1 MPILSDQFRHS
12 MNVDPSE
19 MAPPRRGIRFVV
31 CFLVF
36 LGSSSG
42 ISGSEEVPLKD
53 DYETMPP
60 LYLYEDVTD
69 CFERHSASLYCVVK
83 TVIRPNPQSALWNTI
98 ERYSKRPSFHE
109 HSLLD
114 RGLCVDDCA
123 ALVEGLE
130 PAMQSFLDTE
140 RLTLEHYLLL
150 KLLSD
155 DELPAHQ
162 KQYGRLLNICANYHL
177 WLRYNL
183 TGYSELERCVT
194 KETHQSTSISGYHV
208 LFAVLVF
215 TLTALVIYA
224 TAMDLRRGSRTTI
237 TTTNNNNEAAA
248 PPTTELPLWMEFSV
262 RRTWS
267 QLVAPPTNQLQRDFA
282 FVELFRL
289 LSVFSILAIHV
300 MCCYTAAPTANMR
313 LLEELYAHPV
323 VQSLGSVFPFQV
335 HTFFTISGM
344 MLAVYFMQYA
354 AGRRIGSSYLGK
366 AILARYVRV
375 FPLMFLVWLY
385 YVSWFDRLS
394 QGPGDYRFFETE
406 RDNCRAN
413 GWLNFLFLNNYFQ
426 FNNMCMQNSWHLAAD
441 FQFFLVGLPL
451 LLLIHRHP
459 RLTKPLLVIA
469 VVFSLVVPT
478 ANLYYHKIPGILLTV
493 FKQPRFVF
501 YAHREFQ
508 YDYMLFHTNT
518 CSYFAG
524 LFAGLAYHR
533 LKTHPSLELESIKGI
548 RVLRW
553 APLAL
558 VVGQASM
565 AFIFYRLDYSEP
577 LLWNAIFG
585 ALHRCSWG
593 VMCAVALLHGATV
606 WRARY
611 SRLHTHPAVLLLSRL
626 SYGVFMVQ
634 FSVLKIHARNAT
646 GTGLEYNWRIFVEV
660 VASGWIWCYVSAFVL
675 AVLVEFPIAA
685 ICKRL
690 LRSPKSDKPSR
701 ERMKS
706 TYLKE
711 DKGN

>member
-1 MPILSDQFRHS
+1 M
-12 MNVDPSE
+12 
-19 MAPPRRGIRFVV
+19 
-31 CFLVF
+31 
-36 LGSSSG
+36 
-42 ISGSEEVPLKD
+42 
-53 DYETMPP
+53 
-60 LYLYEDVTD
+60 
-69 CFERHSASLYCVVK
+69 
-83 TVIRPNPQSALWNTI
+83 
-98 ERYSKRPSFHE
+98 
-109 HSLLD
+109 
-114 RGLCVDDCA
+114 
-123 ALVEGLE
+123 
-130 PAMQSFLDTE
+130 
-140 RLTLEHYLLL
+140 

-155 DELPAHQ
+155 DKLPARQ

-177 WLRYNL
+177 WMRYNL
-183 TGYSELERCVT
+183 TGYSELEHCVT
-194 KETHQSTSISGYHV
+194 KETHLSTTITGYHV
-208 LFAVLVF
+208 LFVLLVL
-215 TLTALVIYA
+215 TLSALVIYA
-224 TAMDLRRGSRTTI
+224 TVMDLRGARI
-237 TTTNNNNEAAA
+237 ITNNNNNDDAAT
-248 PPTTELPLWMEFSV
+248 PSIEPLWMEFSV
-262 RRTWS
+262 RRTWA
-267 QLVAPPTNQLQRDFA
+267 QLVAPPVNQLHRDFA
-282 FVELFRL
+282 FVEVFRL

-300 MCCYTAAPTANMR
+300 MCCYAAAPTANMR

-354 AGRRIGSSYLGK
+354 VGRRIGWSYLGK
-366 AILARYVRV
+366 AILARYIRI

-413 GWLNFLFLNNYFQ
+413 GWLIFLFLNNYFQ

-441 FQFFLVGLPL
+441 FQFFLIGLPL
-451 LLLIHRHP
+451 MLLINRHP
-459 RLTKPLLVIA
+459 RLTKPLLVLA
-469 VVFSLVVPT
+469 AGFSLAVPI
-478 ANLYYHKIPGILLTV
+478 ANLYYHKIPGILLTI

-533 LKTHPSLELESIKGI
+533 LKTNPSLDLESMKGI

-565 AFIFYRLDYSEP
+565 AFIFYQLDYSEP
-577 LLWNAIFG
+577 MLWNAIFG
-585 ALHRCSWG
+585 AVHRCSWG

-611 SRLHTHPAVLLLSRL
+611 AKIHTHPIVLLLSRL

-634 FSVLKIHARNAT
+634 FSVLKLYGRNAT
-646 GTGLEYNWRIFVEV
+646 GTGLDYNWRIFVR
-660 VASGWIWCYVSAFVL
+660 
-675 AVLVEFPIAA
+675 IARYS
-685 ICKRL
+685 CK
-690 LRSPKSDKPSR
+690 
-701 ERMKS
+701 
-706 TYLKE
+706 
-711 DKGN
+711 

>member
-1 MPILSDQFRHS
+1 
-12 MNVDPSE
+12 
-19 MAPPRRGIRFVV
+19 MAPSSSRRAISVV
-31 CFLVF
+31 FCFLVL
-36 LGSSSG
+36 LGCPLL

-53 DYETMPP
+53 DYEMMPP
-60 LYLYEDVTD
+60 LYLYENVTD

-83 TVIRPNPQSALWNTI
+83 TVIKPNPRSALWNTI
-98 ERYSKRPSFHE
+98 KSYSKRPSFHE

-114 RGLCVDDCA
+114 RGLCVDACA

-130 PAMQSFLDTE
+130 PALQSFLDTE
-140 RLTLEHYLLL
+140 RVTLEHYLLM
-150 KLLSD
+150 KLLYD
-155 DELPAHQ
+155 DELPAQQ
-162 KQYGRLLNICANYHL
+162 KKYGRLLNICANYHL
-177 WLRYNL
+177 WMRYNL
-183 TGYSELERCVT
+183 TGYSELERCIT
-194 KETHQSTSISGYHV
+194 IETRQSTAITGYHV
-208 LFAVLVF
+208 LFALLVF
-215 TLTALVIYA
+215 TLTALVICA
-224 TAMDLRRGSRTTI
+224 TAMDWRGTRTTA
-237 TTTNNNNEAAA
+237 NNNNEAAVAA
-248 PPTTELPLWMEFSV
+248 PAAGALWMEFSL
-262 RRTWS
+262 RRTWA
-267 QLVAPPTNQLQRDFA
+267 QLVAPPANQLQRDFA
-282 FVELFRL
+282 FVEVFRL

-300 MCCYTAAPTANMR
+300 MCLFTAAPTANMR

-354 AGRRIGSSYLGK
+354 VGRRIGWSYLGK
-366 AILARYVRV
+366 AILARYIRV

-413 GWLNFLFLNNYFQ
+413 GWLNFLFLNNYFE

-441 FQFFLVGLPL
+441 FQFFLVGLPF

-469 VVFSLVVPT
+469 AGFSLAVPT
-478 ANLYYHKIPGILLTV
+478 ANLYYHKIPGILLTI

-501 YAHREFQ
+501 YAHREFE

-533 LKTHPSLELESIKGI
+533 LKTDASLQLEAIKGI

-553 APLAL
+553 APLPL

-565 AFIFYRLDYSEP
+565 AFIFFRLDYSQP
-577 LLWNAIFG
+577 ILWNAIFG
-585 ALHRCSWG
+585 AVHRCSWG

-611 SRLHTHPAVLLLSRL
+611 ARIHTHPLVLLLSRL

-646 GTGLEYNWRIFVEV
+646 GTGLDYNWRIFLEV
-660 VASGWIWCYVSAFVL
+660 VASAWIWCYVSAFVL

-690 LRSPKSDKPSR
+690 LRSPNGDKPSG
-701 ERMKS
+701 ERMAS
-706 TYLKE
+706 TDLKAN
-711 DKGN
+711 KGN